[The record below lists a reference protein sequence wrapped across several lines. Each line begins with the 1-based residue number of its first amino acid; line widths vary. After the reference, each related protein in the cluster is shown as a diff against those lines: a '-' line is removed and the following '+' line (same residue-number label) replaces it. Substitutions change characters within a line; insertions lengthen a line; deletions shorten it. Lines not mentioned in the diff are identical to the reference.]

1 MSVARRRSTNDS
13 IIDSMSMSNN
23 TQEERVKYGC
33 YTNMALGLSIFG
45 LSSGTWCLLFLRDIY
60 VLKLGADL
68 KTLSYI
74 SVGLYFWSATGDSV
88 SGTYIFQFTHI
99 SSINSTFL
107 LKTQDGLKINSSVV
121 SPISTVVSHRG
132 CLYISYFSSVRS

>member
-1 MSVARRRSTNDS
+1 
-13 IIDSMSMSNN
+13 MSMSNN
-23 TQEERVKYGC
+23 TQEEPVKYGC

-88 SGTYIFQFTHI
+88 SGTYF
-99 SSINSTFL
+99 SIHSNL
-107 LKTQDGLKINSSVV
+107 
-121 SPISTVVSHRG
+121 R
-132 CLYISYFSSVRS
+132 

>member
-1 MSVARRRSTNDS
+1 
-13 IIDSMSMSNN
+13 MSNN
-23 TQEERVKYGC
+23 TQEEPVKYGC

-74 SVGLYFWSATGDSV
+74 SVGLYFWSATGDSNLRYV
-88 SGTYIFQFTHI
+88 FFQSTLTIFDKLDILT
-99 SSINSTFL
+99 
-107 LKTQDGLKINSSVV
+107 
-121 SPISTVVSHRG
+121 
-132 CLYISYFSSVRS
+132 